1 MFCQPIPVLKGAECT
16 LKLVTCLYLSCIQ
29 RDEIIGMFMFA
40 GAEPTLTPVIC
51 SDVAGK
57 DKLAETYGM
66 LNTLCGVGAT
76 CGTPLSGKY

>member
-1 MFCQPIPVLKGAECT
+1 MK
-16 LKLVTCLYLSCIQ
+16 
-29 RDEIIGMFMFA
+29 IIGMFMFA